1 MAVQMAVSNWSIA
14 AGVTQ
19 LTTVMEALLSS
30 DFWVVLQGLI
40 GPIFFIG
47 ALELAG
53 DGSITAVEYSAASY

>member
-53 DGSITAVEYSAASY
+53 DERHYCRRI